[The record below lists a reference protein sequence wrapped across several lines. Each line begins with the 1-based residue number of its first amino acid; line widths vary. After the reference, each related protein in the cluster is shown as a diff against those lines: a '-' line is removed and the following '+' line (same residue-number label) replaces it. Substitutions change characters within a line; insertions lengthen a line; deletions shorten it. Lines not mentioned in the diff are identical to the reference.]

1 MAKADGNNQT
11 LHRVASMLK
20 KRSIVTSLLLFFCMW
35 VATPSTAQENNQPP
49 EGFLAIFN
57 GEDLTGWGGG
67 ETKDPEWFSTL
78 DYDTWDKYAKDMKK
92 KVEQHWRV
100 ENGELISDG
109 KGPHLVSNRYYGDF
123 EMWVDWKLM
132 TAGGDSGIYLRHC
145 PQVQL
150 WDPNHKPAH
159 KHGSDKGSGGLW
171 NNKKAGKDPSELAD
185 NPIGEWN
192 RMYIRMVGP
201 YVTVILN
208 GKTVVDNVE
217 LENYYHRDQ
226 PVYSEGPVH
235 LQTHGSETRFKNI
248 FVRRLSYAESDEI
261 LTEINGD
268 DEDKFTSLFNGEDLT
283 GWVGATDSYEVVDG
297 AIQCKLDHGGNLLTK
312 DQYEDF
318 VVRLQFKTPPGGN
331 NGLAIRM
338 PVADPKEYPANIA
351 MELQVLDDNH
361 IMYAKLRDNQYH
373 GSAYGIK
380 AAHRGFL
387 RPACQW
393 NTQEVTVK
401 GDKVTVVLNGYTIL
415 ETELKKDAPDHSP
428 AKADTFTKGHF
439 GFTGHYDQVKFRN
452 IRIKEIK

>member
-1 MAKADGNNQT
+1 MKC
-11 LHRVASMLK
+11 LHKPLAIAVAAC
-20 KRSIVTSLLLFFCMW
+20 LLVL
-35 VATPSTAQENNQPP
+35 ATASAQAQENNQPP
-49 EGFLAIFN
+49 EGFLAIFD
-57 GEDLTGWGGG
+57 GESLDGWGGG

-78 DYDTWDKYAKDMKK
+78 DYDTWHDYRVKK
-92 KVEQHWRV
+92 LEEVEKHWRV

-171 NNKKAGKDPSELAD
+171 NNKKYQRHPSEVAD
-185 NPIGEWN
+185 KPIGEWN

-208 GKTVVDNVE
+208 GKTVVDNVI

-226 PVYSEGPVH
+226 PVYSEGPIH
-235 LQTHGSETRFKNI
+235 LQTHGSETRFRNI
-248 FVRRLSYAESDEI
+248 FVRRLSYQESDKLLAEI
-261 LTEINGD
+261 AGD
-268 DEDKFTSLFNGEDLT
+268 EKDFTPIFNGKDLT
-283 GWVGATDSYEVVDG
+283 GWAGATDAYEVKNG
-297 AIQCKLDHGGNLLTK
+297 AIVCKQDFGGNLLTEK
-312 DQYEDF
+312 QYDDF

-338 PVADPKEYPANIA
+338 PEIDGKTYPTEVAL
-351 MELQVLDDNH
+351 ELQILDDNH

-380 AAHRGFL
+380 GAHKGFL

-401 GDKVTVVLNGYTIL
+401 GDYIKVVLNGYTIL
-415 ETELKKDAPDHSP
+415 ETHLKKDAPEEHP
-428 AKADTFTKGHF
+428 AKSDEFVKGHF
-439 GFTGHYDQVKFRN
+439 GFTGHFDQVQFRN
-452 IRIKEIK
+452 IRIKPLK

>member
-1 MAKADGNNQT
+1 MKSLSKTFSALLT
-11 LHRVASMLK
+11 CLVALAHAP
-20 KRSIVTSLLLFFCMW
+20 LY
-35 VATPSTAQENNQPP
+35 AQENNQPP

-57 GEDLTGWGGG
+57 GVDLKGWGGG

-78 DYDTWDKYAKDMKK
+78 DYDTWDDYAKKMKE

-100 ENGELISDG
+100 EDGVLISDG

-132 TAGGDSGIYLRHC
+132 SAGGDSGIYLRHC

-171 NNKKAGKDPSELAD
+171 NNKKEGKDPSQLAD

-208 GKTVVDNVE
+208 GKKVIDNVE

-226 PVYSEGPVH
+226 PVYSEGPIH

-248 FVRRLSYAESDEI
+248 FVRRISYTEADEI
-261 LTEINGD
+261 LDEINGS
-268 DEDKFTSLFNGEDLT
+268 DEDDFTSVFNGKDLT
-283 GWVGATDSYEVVDG
+283 GWIGATDSYEVSNG
-297 AIQCKLDHGGNLLTK
+297 AIQCKQDFGGNLLTENE
-312 DQYEDF
+312 YEDF
-318 VVRLQFKTPPGGN
+318 VVRLQFKLPPGGN

-338 PVADPKEYPANIA
+338 PNDAEEYPANVA

-361 IMYAKLRDNQYH
+361 IMYAKLREDQYH

-380 AAHRGFL
+380 GAHQGFL

-393 NTQEVTVK
+393 NTQEVIVK
-401 GDKVTVVLNGYTIL
+401 GSNVTVVLNGYTIL
-415 ETELKKDAPDHSP
+415 ETDLSKDAPEDSP
-428 AKADTFTKGHF
+428 ARTMKKGHF
-439 GFTGHYDQVKFRN
+439 GFTGHFDQVRFKN
-452 IRIKEIK
+452 IRIKELK

>member
-1 MAKADGNNQT
+1 MPYRNRCIQT
-11 LHRVASMLK
+11 L
-20 KRSIVTSLLLFFCMW
+20 ILLACACLPITH
-35 VATPSTAQENNQPP
+35 AQAQENNQPP
-49 EGFLAIFN
+49 EGFLSIFN
-57 GEDLTGWGGG
+57 GVDLKGWGGG

-78 DYDTWDKYAKDMKK
+78 DYDTWHNYNVEKK
-92 KVEQHWRV
+92 EQVEKHWRV
-100 ENGELISDG
+100 EDGQLISDG

-185 NPIGEWN
+185 NPIGQWN

-217 LENYYHRDQ
+217 LENYFHRDK
-226 PVYSEGPVH
+226 PVYAEGPIH
-235 LQTHGSETRFKNI
+235 LQTHGSETRFRNI
-248 FVRRLSYAESDEI
+248 FVRRMSHAESDNI
-261 LTEINGD
+261 LAEINGA
-268 DEDKFTSLFNGEDLT
+268 DEEDFVSLFNGKDLT
-283 GWVGATDSYEVVDG
+283 GWVGATDSYEVVNG
-297 AIQCKLDHGGNLLTK
+297 AIQCKQDFGGNLLTEK
-312 DQYEDF
+312 QYEDF

-338 PVADPKEYPANIA
+338 PIVDAEEYPANIA
-351 MELQVLDDNH
+351 MELQILDDNH

-380 AAHRGFL
+380 GAHRGYL

-401 GDKVTVVLNGYTIL
+401 ASTIKVVLNGYTIL
-415 ETELKKDAPDHSP
+415 ETDLSKDAPEDHPSR
-428 AKADTFTKGHF
+428 ANSKGHF
-439 GFTGHYDQVKFRN
+439 GFTGHFDQVQFRN
-452 IRIKEIK
+452 IRIKELK

>member
-1 MAKADGNNQT
+1 MKSLSKTFSALLT
-11 LHRVASMLK
+11 CLVALAHAP
-20 KRSIVTSLLLFFCMW
+20 LY
-35 VATPSTAQENNQPP
+35 AQENNQPP

-57 GEDLTGWGGG
+57 GVDLKGWGGG

-78 DYDTWDKYAKDMKK
+78 DYDTWDEYAKKMKE

-100 ENGELISDG
+100 EDGVLISDG

-132 TAGGDSGIYLRHC
+132 SAGGDSGIYLRHC

-171 NNKKAGKDPSELAD
+171 NNKKAGKDPSQLAD

-208 GKTVVDNVE
+208 GKKVIDNVE

-226 PVYSEGPVH
+226 PVYSEGPIH

-248 FVRRLSYAESDEI
+248 FVRRISYTEADEI
-261 LTEINGD
+261 LDEINGS
-268 DEDKFTSLFNGEDLT
+268 DEDDFTSVFNGKDLT
-283 GWVGATDSYEVVDG
+283 GWIGATDSYEVSNG
-297 AIQCKLDHGGNLLTK
+297 AIQCKQDFGGNLLTENE
-312 DQYEDF
+312 YEDF
-318 VVRLQFKTPPGGN
+318 VVRLQFKLPPGGN

-338 PVADPKEYPANIA
+338 PNDAEEYPANVA

-361 IMYAKLRDNQYH
+361 IMYAKLREDQYH

-380 AAHRGFL
+380 GAHQGFL

-393 NTQEVTVK
+393 NTQEVIVK
-401 GDKVTVVLNGYTIL
+401 GSNVTVVLNGYTIL
-415 ETELKKDAPDHSP
+415 ETDLSKDAPEDSP
-428 AKADTFTKGHF
+428 ARTMKKGHF
-439 GFTGHYDQVKFRN
+439 GFTGHFDQVRFKN
-452 IRIKEIK
+452 IRIKELK